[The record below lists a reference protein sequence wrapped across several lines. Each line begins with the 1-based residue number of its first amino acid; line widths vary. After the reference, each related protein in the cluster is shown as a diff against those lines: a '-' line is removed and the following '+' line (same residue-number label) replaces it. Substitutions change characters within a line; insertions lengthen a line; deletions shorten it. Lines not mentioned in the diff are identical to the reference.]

1 MQIGNLKQFLT
12 AVIILA
18 VIGFG
23 VYFLFLRGG
32 GADTEILFDEFGY
45 PIEAQTVGQDLIS
58 LLEELQSVSFD
69 SALFRSPA
77 FVNLTDYAI
86 DLGSQPK
93 GRNNPFQ
100 GL

>member
-18 VIGFG
+18 VLGFG
-23 VYFLFLRGG
+23 VYFLFFRGG
-32 GADTEILFDEFGY
+32 GQEAEILFDEFGY
-45 PIEAQTVGQDLIS
+45 PIEAQAVGQDLIS

-69 SALFRSPA
+69 SSLFRSPA

-86 DLGSQPK
+86 DLGTQPQ
-93 GRNNPFQ
+93 GRINPFD
-100 GL
+100 GI